1 MQEKKQQKTKNTYA
15 LVGKNIS
22 YSFSKGYFTDKFEKL
37 GLDSSEYVNFDIQ
50 SIEELPLKIKENK
63 QHLKGMNVTI
73 PYKLEVFNFLDKI
86 DKKAHKIGAVNTIKI
101 SKKGKLKGFNTDV
114 YGFKKSL
121 QPLLENHHQKALI
134 LGTGG
139 ASKAV
144 AYVLKK
150 LNINYQ
156 FVSRNP
162 QGKKEISYQDVS
174 KEIIETHHLIINC
187 TPLGTH
193 PNIEDCSDIPYQFL
207 SKEHLLFDLI
217 YNPEETTFLRKGK
230 ENNAVI
236 KNGLEMLEQQAEK
249 AWRIW
254 NDQ

>member
-1 MQEKKQQKTKNTYA
+1 MEKKENSNVYA

-22 YSFSKGYFTDKFEKL
+22 YSFSRGYFTSKFEELKL
-37 GLDSSEYVNFDIQ
+37 QNNEYINFDIQ
-50 SIEELPLKIKENK
+50 SIKELPQKIKEQ
-63 QHLKGMNVTI
+63 QHHLRGLNVTI
-73 PYKLEVFNFLDKI
+73 PYKLDVFNYLDKI
-86 DKKAHKIGAVNTIKI
+86 DKTAQKVGAVNTIKI

-121 QPLLENHHQKALI
+121 KPLVKKHHKKALI

-150 LNINYQ
+150 LNIKYK

-162 QGKKEISYQDVS
+162 KGKKEMSYQDLTKKVIVS
-174 KEIIETHHLIINC
+174 HHLIINC

-193 PNIEDCSDIPYQFL
+193 PNINDCPDIPYKFIND
-207 SKEHLLFDLI
+207 KHLLFDLI
-217 YNPEETTFLRKGK
+217 YNPTETTFSRKGK
-230 ENNAVI
+230 EQNAVI

-249 AWRIW
+249 SWRIW
-254 NDQ
+254 NDK

>member
-1 MQEKKQQKTKNTYA
+1 MEEKENSNVYA

-22 YSFSKGYFTDKFEKL
+22 YSFSKGYFTNKFKEL
-37 GLDSSEYVNFDIQ
+37 GLDSTEYVNFDIKE
-50 SIEELPLKIKENK
+50 IKELPLKIKAHK
-63 QHLKGMNVTI
+63 KHLKGMNVTI
-73 PYKLEVFNFLDKI
+73 PYKLDVFNYLDKI
-86 DKKAHKIGAVNTIKI
+86 DKKAQKVGAVNTIKI

-121 QPLLENHHQKALI
+121 KPLLKNHHKKALI

-139 ASKAV
+139 ASMAV

-150 LNINYQ
+150 LNIKYK
-156 FVSRNP
+156 FVSRDP
-162 QGKKEISYQDVS
+162 KGKKQIAYQDLT
-174 KEIIETHHLIINC
+174 KKIIKSHHLIINC

-193 PNIEDCSDIPYQFL
+193 PNVSDCPDIPYQFI

-217 YNPEETTFLRKGK
+217 YNPSETTFLRKGNEK
-230 ENNAVI
+230 GSVI

-249 AWRIW
+249 AWEIW
-254 NDQ
+254 NDN